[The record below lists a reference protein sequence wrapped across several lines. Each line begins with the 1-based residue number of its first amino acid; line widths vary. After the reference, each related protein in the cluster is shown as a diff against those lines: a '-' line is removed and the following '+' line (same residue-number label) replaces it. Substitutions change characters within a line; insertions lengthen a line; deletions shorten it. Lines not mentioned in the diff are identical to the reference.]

1 MEHRDVTRREF
12 ARQVGEFERPDSF
25 FGDRQ
30 VLEWIAEHVPVGPDD
45 VVLDVAGGAG
55 HVGRHL
61 ATGAAF
67 AVVVDL
73 TREMLAAGVAA
84 GRRDVVFVEGDAT
97 ALPFAGEQFDVVV
110 CRFAFHHIDEPARAA
125 AEMARVARPGG
136 TVAVI
141 DMVSLPG
148 AEGERHNELER
159 LRDPSHTRAL
169 EQDELPAVLDA
180 AGVDAAI
187 VAERRQRMPAVP
199 WLERAA
205 SPDAPRERILAAL
218 EAEAAGGEATGLHA
232 AGDPRATTGTSRDAD
247 EPPTLFIHQ
256 DWVIASGLRR

>member
-12 ARQVGEFERPDSF
+12 ARQVAEFERPDSF
-25 FGDRQ
+25 FGDRD
-30 VLEWIAEHVPVGPDD
+30 VLEWIAAHVPVAPTD

-61 ATGAAF
+61 AARAAF

-84 GRRDVVFVEGDAT
+84 GQRNVVFVEGDAT
-97 ALPFAGEQFDVVV
+97 ALPFADEQFDVVV

-141 DMVSLPG
+141 DMVSEPG
-148 AEGERHNELER
+148 AAGARHNVLER

-169 EQDELPAVLDA
+169 EEPELLGSLAA
-180 AGVDAAI
+180 AGVDATVA
-187 VAERRQRMPAVP
+187 AERDQRLPALP

-205 SPDAPRERILAAL
+205 SPDAPREEILAAL
-218 EAEAAGGEATGLHA
+218 QAEAEGGAPTGLRA
-232 AGDPRATTGTSRDAD
+232 AAQGDALTVEQR
-247 EPPTLFIHQ
+247 
-256 DWVIASGLRR
+256 WVIASGPRR